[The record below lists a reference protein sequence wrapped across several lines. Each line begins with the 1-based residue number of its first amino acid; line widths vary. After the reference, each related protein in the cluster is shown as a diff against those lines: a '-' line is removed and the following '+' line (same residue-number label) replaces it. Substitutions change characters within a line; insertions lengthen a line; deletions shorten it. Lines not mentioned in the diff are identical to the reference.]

1 MDEEDKNESIHMAQA
16 EQRVLSTVNQY
27 LGINAHLH
35 SHFLHSET
43 EGWEEFHSSH
53 ITDLTRAMNAHLPAM
68 GYIARQERSLQIR
81 HFDEPTSPI
90 SDLLISDLPR
100 TGQRETV
107 RTFAAPQ
114 AQTAFNV
121 PASTLLERE
130 PADVK
135 RPTAIKVYE
144 LQEDAGGSQREKPV
158 AWIELLS
165 PSNKSGSGYASYI
178 AKREAL
184 LANWLVFVELDYL
197 HGVSTTLET
206 IPDYRPPGRDQQPR
220 DDAHPYHLWLIDPRQ
235 PPDEPESAAIAA
247 FDVDQPI
254 PDLSIPLNRGEY
266 LTFDFNTV
274 YHQTF
279 RAQPAF
285 GLAVNYAAA
294 PEVVERDYNQR
305 DQAAIAARM
314 LTVQKLHREAVNLTQ
329 VPYPVDSQLLDALR
343 RRPEVVRQVLTS
355 DATPTN
361 LLDLGLE

>member
-1 MDEEDKNESIHMAQA
+1 MAQA
-16 EQRVLSTVNQY
+16 EQRLISTVNQY

-53 ITDLTRAMNAHLPAM
+53 ITDLTRAMNTHLPTM

-81 HFDEPTSPI
+81 HFDEPLSPI
-90 SDLLISDLPR
+90 SDVLISDLPR
-100 TGQRETV
+100 VGERAAV
-107 RTFAAPQ
+107 RTFTTPQ

-130 PADVK
+130 PTDVK
-135 RPTAIKVYE
+135 RPTAIKIYE
-144 LQEDAGGSQREKPV
+144 LPENAGSQREKPV

-165 PSNKSGSGYASYI
+165 PSNKSGSGYTNYV

-206 IPDYRPPGRDQQPR
+206 IPDYRSPGRDQKPR
-220 DDAHPYHLWLIDPRQ
+220 DEAHPYHLWLIDPRQ
-235 PPDEPESAAIAA
+235 PQDEPESAAIAA

-254 PDLSIPLNRGEY
+254 PALSIPLNRGEY
-266 LTFDFNTV
+266 LTFDFNAV
-274 YHQTF
+274 YLQTF

-285 GLAVNYAAA
+285 GFAVNYATA
-294 PEVVERDYNQR
+294 PKAVERDYNLR
-305 DQAAIAARM
+305 DQSAIAARM
-314 LTVQKLHREAVNLTQ
+314 LTVQKMQRERVDLTQ
-329 VPYPVDSQLLDALR
+329 GPYPVDSHLLDSLR
-343 RRPEVVRQVLTS
+343 RRPEFVAQVLHADHSLTAPRT
-355 DATPTN
+355 DI
-361 LLDLGLE
+361 DLGD

>member
-1 MDEEDKNESIHMAQA
+1 MAR
-16 EQRVLSTVNQY
+16 ENQRITSSVNQY

-35 SHFLHSET
+35 SHFLHAET

-81 HFDEPTSPI
+81 HFDEPLSPI
-90 SDLLISDLPR
+90 SDVLISDLSR
-100 TGQRETV
+100 QGTV
-107 RTFAAPQ
+107 PRTFAAPQ
-114 AQTAFNV
+114 TQTALNV

-130 PADVK
+130 PVDVK
-135 RPTAIKVYE
+135 RPTAIRIYE
-144 LQEDAGGSQREKPV
+144 LPEDTSTQREKPV

-197 HGVSTTLET
+197 HGVSTTLAA
-206 IPDYRPPGRDQQPR
+206 IPDYRPPGRDQKPR

-235 PPDEPESAAIAA
+235 PPDEPESAAIAT

-254 PDLSIPLNRGEY
+254 PALSIPLNRGEY
-266 LTFDFNTV
+266 FTFDFNAV

-285 GLAVNYAAA
+285 GMAVNYAAA
-294 PEVVERDYNQR
+294 PEAVERDYNLR
-305 DQAAIAARM
+305 DQTALAARM
-314 LTVQKLHREAVNLTQ
+314 LTVQKLHREGVNLAEG
-329 VPYPVDSQLLDALR
+329 PYPVDSNLLNTLH
-343 RRPEVVRQVLTS
+343 RRPEVVNQVLTFG
-355 DATPTN
+355 TPALAN
-361 LLDLGLE
+361 PLDLDLE

>member
-1 MDEEDKNESIHMAQA
+1 MARED
-16 EQRVLSTVNQY
+16 QRITSSVNQY

-53 ITDLTRAMNAHLPAM
+53 ITDLTRAMNAYLPEM

-81 HFDEPTSPI
+81 HFDEPLSPI
-90 SDLLISDLPR
+90 SDVLISDLSRPGA
-100 TGQRETV
+100 TP

-114 AQTAFNV
+114 TQTALNV

-130 PADVK
+130 PVDIK
-135 RPTAIKVYE
+135 RPTAIKIYE
-144 LQEDAGGSQREKPV
+144 LPEDASSQREKPV

-165 PSNKSGSGYASYI
+165 PSNKAGSGYASYI

-206 IPDYRPPGRDQQPR
+206 VPDYRPPGRDQKPR
-220 DDAHPYHLWLIDPRQ
+220 DEAHPYHLWLIDPRQ
-235 PPDEPESAAIAA
+235 PQDEPESAAIAA

-254 PDLSIPLNRGEY
+254 PALSIPLNRGEY
-266 LTFDFNTV
+266 FTFDFNAV

-285 GLAVNYAAA
+285 GMAVNYAAA
-294 PEVVERDYNQR
+294 PEAVERNYNLR

-314 LTVQKLHREAVNLTQ
+314 LTVQKLQRQGVNLAAG
-329 VPYPVDSQLLDALR
+329 PYPVDPNLLDALR
-343 RRPEVVRQVLTS
+343 RRPDAIRQVLIS
-355 DATPTN
+355 GDITPIN
-361 LLDLGLE
+361 PLDLDLE

>member
-1 MDEEDKNESIHMAQA
+1 MARE
-16 EQRVLSTVNQY
+16 EQRIISSVNQY

-35 SHFLHSET
+35 SHFLHAET

-53 ITDLTRAMNAHLPAM
+53 ITDLTRAMNAYLPEM

-81 HFDEPTSPI
+81 HFDEPLSPI
-90 SDLLISDLPR
+90 SDVLIGDLSRPGA
-100 TGQRETV
+100 TS

-114 AQTAFNV
+114 AQTALNV

-135 RPTAIKVYE
+135 RPTAIKIYE
-144 LQEDAGGSQREKPV
+144 LPENAGSQREKPV

-165 PSNKSGSGYASYI
+165 PSNKTGSGYASYI

-206 IPDYRPPGRDQQPR
+206 VPDYRPPGRDQKPR
-220 DDAHPYHLWLIDPRQ
+220 DEAHPYHLWLIDPRQ

-247 FDVDQPI
+247 FDVEQPI
-254 PDLSIPLNRGEY
+254 PSLSIPLNRGEH
-266 LTFDFNTV
+266 LAFDFNTV

-285 GLAVNYAAA
+285 GFAVNYAAA
-294 PEVVERDYNQR
+294 PEGVERDYNLR
-305 DQAAIAARM
+305 DQTAIAARM
-314 LTVQKLHREAVNLTQ
+314 LTVQKLQREGVNMAD
-329 VPYPVDSQLLDALR
+329 VPYPVDPRLIENLR
-343 RRPEVVRQVLTS
+343 RRPEFVAQVLHADQPLTAS
-355 DATPTN
+355 WMDI
-361 LLDLGLE
+361 E

>member
-1 MDEEDKNESIHMAQA
+1 MARED
-16 EQRVLSTVNQY
+16 QRITSSVNQY

-53 ITDLTRAMNAHLPAM
+53 ITDLTRAMNAYLPAM

-81 HFDEPTSPI
+81 HFDESVSPI
-90 SDLLISDLPR
+90 SDVLISDLPR
-100 TGQRETV
+100 VGERATA
-107 RTFAAPQ
+107 RTFTTPQ

-135 RPTAIKVYE
+135 RPTAIKIYK
-144 LQEDAGGSQREKPV
+144 LQAEPGGSQREKPV

-206 IPDYRPPGRDQQPR
+206 VPDYRPPGRDQKPR
-220 DDAHPYHLWLIDPRQ
+220 DEAHPYHLWLIDPRQ
-235 PPDEPESAAIAA
+235 PQDEPESAAIAA

-254 PDLSIPLNRGEY
+254 PALSIPLNRGEY

-285 GLAVNYAAA
+285 GMAVNYAAA
-294 PEVVERDYNQR
+294 PEAVERDYNLR

-314 LTVQKLHREAVNLTQ
+314 LTVQKLHREGANLTQ
-329 VPYPVDSQLLDALR
+329 GPHPVDSHLLDSLR
-343 RRPEVVRQVLTS
+343 RRPEVVQRVLTS
-355 DATPTN
+355 DDFTPIN
-361 LLDLGLE
+361 SLDLDLE

>member
-1 MDEEDKNESIHMAQA
+1 ML
-16 EQRVLSTVNQY
+16 QRIVSTANQY

-53 ITDLTRAMNAHLPAM
+53 ITDLTRAMNAHLPSL

-81 HFDEPTSPI
+81 HFDEPLSPI
-90 SDLLISDLPR
+90 SDVLISDLSRPGA
-100 TGQRETV
+100 TP

-114 AQTAFNV
+114 TQMALNV

-130 PADVK
+130 PVDVK
-135 RPTAIKVYE
+135 RPTAIKIYE
-144 LQEDAGGSQREKPV
+144 LPEVTNSQREKPV

-184 LANWLVFVELDYL
+184 LANWLVFVEMDYL

-206 IPDYRPPGRDQQPR
+206 VPDYRPPGREQKPR
-220 DDAHPYHLWLIDPRQ
+220 DEAHPYHLWLIDPRQ

-254 PDLSIPLNRGEY
+254 PTLSIPLNRGEY

-294 PEVVERDYNQR
+294 PEAVERDYNLR
-305 DQAAIAARM
+305 DQTAIAARM
-314 LTVQKLHREAVNLTQ
+314 LTVQKLHREGVNLAEG
-329 VPYPVDSQLLDALR
+329 PYPADSHLLDALR
-343 RRPEVVRQVLTS
+343 RRPDAIRQVLIS
-355 DATPTN
+355 GDITPIN
-361 LLDLGLE
+361 PLDLDLE

>member
-1 MDEEDKNESIHMAQA
+1 ML
-16 EQRVLSTVNQY
+16 QRIVSTANQY

-35 SHFLHSET
+35 SHFLHAET

-53 ITDLTRAMNAHLPAM
+53 ITDLTRAMNARLPEM

-81 HFDEPTSPI
+81 HFDELLSSI
-90 SDLLISDLPR
+90 SDVLVNDLSR
-100 TGQRETV
+100 QGMAA
-107 RTFAAPQ
+107 RTFTVPE
-114 AQTAFNV
+114 AQTALNV

-135 RPTAIKVYE
+135 RPTAIKIYE
-144 LQEDAGGSQREKPV
+144 LPEDAGSQREKPV
-158 AWIELLS
+158 ACIELLS

-184 LANWLVFVELDYL
+184 LTNWLVFVELDYL
-197 HGVSTTLET
+197 HGVSTTLKT
-206 IPDYRPPGRDQQPR
+206 VPDYRPSARDQKPR

-254 PDLSIPLNRGEY
+254 PVISIPLNRGEY
-266 LTFDFNTV
+266 LTFDFNAV

-285 GLAVNYAAA
+285 GFAVNYAAA
-294 PEVVERDYNQR
+294 PEAVERDYNLR
-305 DQAAIAARM
+305 DQTAIAARM
-314 LTVQKLHREAVNLTQ
+314 LTVQKMQREGINLADG
-329 VPYPVDSQLLDALR
+329 PYPIDPNLLDSLR
-343 RRPEVVRQVLTS
+343 RRPELVLQVWQTS
-355 DATPTN
+355 TPP
-361 LLDLGLE
+361 DIGYGI